1 MCVADRWWATH
12 MISIT
17 HFMFCKHSRCIIRIW
32 LAIGISSSFCAASA
46 ETYPISG
53 VWVAKNDH
61 FPGSTAGACLL
72 LKEFG
77 VDVPSTQPFP
87 RVMIFSGDQRFEMR
101 GNFYAKS
108 TIRSVEGVI
117 GGGYKITETLDKRWF
132 RFSKKPFFTLRI
144 VDATTIEVIEG
155 IISARLSKCSSNSPS
170 L

>member
-1 MCVADRWWATH
+1 
-12 MISIT
+12 MIPIT
-17 HFMFCKHSRCIIRIW
+17 NFIFFKRSGCINRGW
-32 LAIGISSSFCAASA
+32 LAIGILLFSGAASA
-46 ETYPISG
+46 ATYPISG
-53 VWVAKNDH
+53 VWVAKDER

-101 GNFYAKS
+101 GNFYGKS

-117 GGGYKITETLDKRWF
+117 GGGYKITEALDKRWF
-132 RFSKKPFFTLRI
+132 RFSKKPFFTLKI
-144 VDATTIEVIEG
+144 VDATTIEVTEG
-155 IISARLSKCSSNSPS
+155 NVSTRLSKCSSNRPS

>member
-1 MCVADRWWATH
+1 
-12 MISIT
+12 MIRIT
-17 HFMFCKHSRCIIRIW
+17 HFMLCKHARCIICLW
-32 LAIGISSSFCAASA
+32 LAIGISLFSCAASA

-53 VWVAKNDH
+53 VWVAKNDR
-61 FPGSTAGACLL
+61 FLGSTAEACLL
-72 LKEFG
+72 LKEYG
-77 VDVPSTQPFP
+77 VDAPSTQPFP

-108 TIRSVEGVI
+108 TIRSVEGVT

-132 RFSKKPFFTLRI
+132 RFSKKPVFNLNI

-155 IISARLSKCSSNSPS
+155 IIRTRLSKCSSNSPS